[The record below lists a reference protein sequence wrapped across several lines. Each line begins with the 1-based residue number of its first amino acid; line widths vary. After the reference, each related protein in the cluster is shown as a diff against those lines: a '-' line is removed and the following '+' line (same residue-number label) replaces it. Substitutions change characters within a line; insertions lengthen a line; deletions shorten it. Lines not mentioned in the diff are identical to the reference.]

1 MAMFRTHKQ
10 AEISGFDVATLS
22 GEGVQVWRYIE
33 QALHCPW
40 LYVSCLE
47 PDAELP
53 MRRMLLIADIH
64 LFEEFLRQDIGV
76 RTVIYSV
83 QLVSPGWLNLSS
95 NWKMEDLI
103 SLSEAQDHHDKHLA
117 YVYGLANGHKYCEG
131 QIQKKRRIKFRDI
144 YKKA

>member
-10 AEISGFDVATLS
+10 AEISGFGVATLS

-53 MRRMLLIADIH
+53 MRRMLLIADID
-64 LFEEFLRQDIGV
+64 LFEDFLSQDGGSS
-76 RTVIYSV
+76 TVIDMV
-83 QLVSPGWLNLSS
+83 QLVSPGWLNLSA
-95 NWKMEDLI
+95 NWKMEELV
-103 SLSEAQDHHDKHLA
+103 SLSEVQDRHGKHLA
-117 YVYGLANGHKYCEG
+117 HICRVVGGNEYCEG
-131 QIQKKRRIKFRDI
+131 HIQKNKSTKNRGI
-144 YKKA
+144 YKKP

>member
-1 MAMFRTHKQ
+1 MFRTHKQ
-10 AEISGFDVATLS
+10 AEISGFDAATLS

-47 PDAELP
+47 PGTELS

-64 LFEEFLRQDIGV
+64 LFEDFLSQDDGTS
-76 RTVIYSV
+76 TVVDRI
-83 QLVSPGWLNLSS
+83 QLVSPSWLNLSS
-95 NWKMEDLI
+95 NWKMEELV
-103 SLSEAQDHHDKHLA
+103 SLSEVQDHHGKHLA
-117 YVYGLANGHKYCEG
+117 YIYGMADGNEYCEDH
-131 QIQKKRRIKFRDI
+131 IQKKKTIKHRRI